1 MTQVKLLPS
10 DGRRQRKEER
20 QGNDSSSNIKL
31 RPATTTTTTPRGRK
45 ERTPRNS
52 LDLKNLPDKTPYMT
66 EGMRPGRSFYDNVR
80 VSEARPSSG
89 SRRTSGSK
97 SASKRDRPRSRSPKS
112 VVVDEDLHG
121 VSLRPAQAGGGGGG
135 RGTQQHG
142 RGSKR
147 QGVQLHSSQR
157 TRRKTSGGKGG
168 GQKSW
173 FDDDPDRT
181 YSESSEDYVR
191 IMGRGSDGSTAAYP
205 KSILLSIRSAEEL
218 LSEVEANLQKMDFTV
233 VTTALA
239 QAVRLGCNGEDP
251 RIAKLENRC
260 CELLKRRQQP
270 RRADEIISSLHCVLE
285 LSSNPANCGQILAA
299 STTAV
304 SSRLRECTGDD
315 LSNLCRCICKAEY
328 LCPSLLTSI
337 TEECM
342 ARSSELEPADI
353 STIAWGLAKMGFG
366 SDVLFHR
373 LARVVEVTTHLFSGA
388 YLSNLM
394 WAFASVGYRSES
406 MLAAVAQRCQ
416 DLMAAVIG
424 PTESAD
430 ADVDRMPLHPME
442 MSTLVWALSR
452 LHAPSAEQ
460 FYLMVCEYTTCN
472 ISNFKAS
479 ELCTLVT
486 GISRVSWKGDGQ
498 DVSSDAAAALNPGQL
513 PQACRQ
519 MFQKCAEYVSSSP
532 LPAVGGGDASPQ
544 ASGGDKGVCFSDKQV
559 RIFVTA
565 LAKVGLSHTRLFEC
579 AQQRSD
585 RRMTRQEAQVGDAV
599 CLTPATSPQRVSLVR
614 SVEGD
619 KGGNDQ
625 PVGRMYDIVDVAEL
639 ELLVAAQ
646 ERSLQGPE
654 GASLSLDH
662 FRRQLQKARP
672 QSSTIK
678 WRRFLEDTLIANSK
692 KLKERQR
699 ESTPPLAEVPEPGIE
714 PATSESVSAKG
725 EDIVPKSTPTPG
737 SSSSV
742 VLPTGQPLVIN
753 VQAPAP
759 SPPGSLNST
768 GELALLHTAELE
780 VLRRAL
786 LGAGPG
792 LLNLGPQ
799 DGEESAAKTER
810 EERLEK
816 QVEEL
821 GNLARTQQQLL
832 EQLMTR
838 IQEMNDRQSFRSQP
852 GRQSQLET
860 KSRDAEA
867 GTLMSVKEDS
877 PDSLKEGRRKKA
889 ADYDEMPLPTQRRAS
904 PDDSPPLRSNAPT
917 VAPRRTLEMSIPS
930 SSRFLTL
937 NERAPQESRLVLS
950 SGEFEESP
958 GIGRSEAVQQ
968 QQQTQGGSLQLLA
981 LEPPCPGGHSNE
993 SDEARQGGP
1002 TNGLG
1007 RGSLSRI
1014 PEEGESHG
1022 DGSLCFNSPKKIVV
1036 NPGRKTPSFKF
1047 SEDSTVR
1054 ESDDI
1059 SEVPLHTGS
1068 CSSSLGDPWVANLG
1082 TAERGSGS
1090 TLEALIAEG
1099 ESLLSSGDQQAHANL
1114 VRATPVFGSGRSSA
1128 SISIEMKGDRKTL
1141 DNTIEPVQVEER
1153 DPPGDGVPQCIREH
1167 GSSEGTDLGKAGR
1180 EVTKEGSPQSAQS
1193 SGALEPTSGEGL
1205 TSFGGGPP
1213 VEGGM
1218 PLLKKSISAVSLDD
1232 KENYGGSGNL
1242 SIHDRSDGS
1251 ESSVLVLAAWK
1262 PSDNHRY
1269 SGGPTSEPLKVP
1281 VGAQDPPLRLSYAP
1295 PPHWGESRIG
1305 KAAKKAAEAEPGS
1318 TPMSASEP
1326 TGSPDF
1332 LTGDDFLAQPS
1343 PSPSEVFP
1351 PGGSPAGSSLLTT
1364 ESKSQYTHVVALRPR
1379 PGKSSKSPA
1388 RYNCRPRFRDLASA
1402 RKSQHEVSV
1411 HSRTSVEWS
1420 RVMENRLKHAKE
1432 EGFEF
1437 CWLVQAST
1445 LSMTEGRE
1453 DIARARVSKYQQF
1466 FASNLFESTT
1476 VEARPKYSPLG
1487 RPADQTTAEMF
1498 GDYEETDRP
1507 SRKDVVPEFVP
1518 RQPYAS
1524 AHEKKLQEFRG
1535 SELLATESAAAG
1547 YALALSEGRKAA
1559 DKSHADCREVLAKQ
1573 GAAGL
1578 RQYHL
1583 RSDGVIPG
1591 EIVSSVHTLSSTPD
1605 NTIRTVPHEAPLTN
1619 RLMAANETWYSVAT
1633 AVGKSKVEDSTV
1645 AAKADRERNSSVMDL
1660 PREHSHGRSQ
1670 AEPKAAAD
1678 PVAEEKRRNNMMYSD
1693 LFGRAT
1699 PDCAGQEAAH
1709 QRLYRAKP
1717 RGFEAASMRD
1727 SGESTSAASDAEKGM
1742 QRSPGRDRPNGV
1754 GKSRLSGE
1762 GLFMEDNSSK
1772 VAWDEANRDQSDA
1785 CRVRQNHLRS
1795 SVHIGDMPSGSPSG
1809 SPPRSPEVNDWN
1821 ITELAVSGLK
1831 ENTDELAFR
1840 RDVMPGDCHIVKTS
1854 LNMDLVGG
1862 RCLGGAKVLV
1872 RHNPKS
1878 EDLKHVLE
1886 ELNSKGYGV
1895 KLLSTAKP
1903 N

>member
-45 ERTPRNS
+45 ERTPRNG

-66 EGMRPGRSFYDNVR
+66 EGMRPGRSFYVGDNVR

-157 TRRKTSGGKGG
+157 TRRKTSGGRGG

-191 IMGRGSDGSTAAYP
+191 IMGRGSDGSTTAYP

-498 DVSSDAAAALNPGQL
+498 DESFSSAMPDPQNPGQL

-532 LPAVGGGDASPQ
+532 FPAVGGGDASPQ

-599 CLTPATSPQRVSLVR
+599 CLTVLLQQARSGSHWCGLWRATKAEMISPLVGM
-614 SVEGD
+614 SAVAVPPHE
-619 KGGNDQ
+619 
-625 PVGRMYDIVDVAEL
+625 MYDIVDVAEL

-678 WRRFLEDTLIANSK
+678 WRRFLEDTLIAYSK

-699 ESTPPLAEVPEPGIE
+699 ESTPPTSGASGDQRTGASALPTRKPQFHWYSDEPCWE
-714 PATSESVSAKG
+714 PA
-725 EDIVPKSTPTPG
+725 
-737 SSSSV
+737 
-742 VLPTGQPLVIN
+742 
-753 VQAPAP
+753 
-759 SPPGSLNST
+759 
-768 GELALLHTAELE
+768 
-780 VLRRAL
+780 
-786 LGAGPG
+786 PG
-792 LLNLGPQ
+792 LLNVGPQ
-799 DGEESAAKTER
+799 DGAESTAKTDR

-832 EQLMTR
+832 EQLMAQNT
-838 IQEMNDRQSFRSQP
+838 EMNDRQSLQES
-852 GRQSQLET
+852 
-860 KSRDAEA
+860 A
-867 GTLMSVKEDS
+867 GPPEDS

-889 ADYDEMPLPTQRRAS
+889 ADYDEMPLPTQRR
-904 PDDSPPLRSNAPT
+904 
-917 VAPRRTLEMSIPS
+917 
-930 SSRFLTL
+930 
-937 NERAPQESRLVLS
+937 
-950 SGEFEESP
+950 
-958 GIGRSEAVQQ
+958 
-968 QQQTQGGSLQLLA
+968 GGSLQLLA
-981 LEPPCPGGHSNE
+981 LEPPCPGGHSKE
-993 SDEARQGGP
+993 SDDAKQGEP

-1014 PEEGESHG
+1014 PEE
-1022 DGSLCFNSPKKIVV
+1022 
-1036 NPGRKTPSFKF
+1036 
-1047 SEDSTVR
+1047 
-1054 ESDDI
+1054 
-1059 SEVPLHTGS
+1059 GS

-1128 SISIEMKGDRKTL
+1128 SISIEMKGDRKTVE
-1141 DNTIEPVQVEER
+1141 DAVDPVKVEER
-1153 DPPGDGVPQCIREH
+1153 DAPGRGVLQCIGERD
-1167 GSSEGTDLGKAGR
+1167 SSEGTDLGKAGR
-1180 EVTKEGSPQSAQS
+1180 EVTKEGSPQGAQS
-1193 SGALEPTSGEGL
+1193 SGALEPTSAEGL
-1205 TSFGGGPP
+1205 TSFGGGAP

-1218 PLLKKSISAVSLDD
+1218 PLLKKPISAVSLDD

-1242 SIHDRSDGS
+1242 SVHDRSDGS

-1295 PPHWGESRIG
+1295 PPHWEESRIG
-1305 KAAKKAAEAEPGS
+1305 KAVKKTAAAEAEPGS

-1332 LTGDDFLAQPS
+1332 LTGDDFLIIQPS

-1364 ESKSQYTHVVALRPR
+1364 ESKSQYTHVVALRPG
-1379 PGKSSKSPA
+1379 PESPQSHQ
-1388 RYNCRPRFRDLASA
+1388 LG
-1402 RKSQHEVSV
+1402 
-1411 HSRTSVEWS
+1411 T
-1420 RVMENRLKHAKE
+1420 
-1432 EGFEF
+1432 
-1437 CWLVQAST
+1437 
-1445 LSMTEGRE
+1445 
-1453 DIARARVSKYQQF
+1453 IAGRVS
-1466 FASNLFESTT
+1466 
-1476 VEARPKYSPLG
+1476 
-1487 RPADQTTAEMF
+1487 
-1498 GDYEETDRP
+1498 ET
-1507 SRKDVVPEFVP
+1507 
-1518 RQPYAS
+1518 
-1524 AHEKKLQEFRG
+1524 
-1535 SELLATESAAAG
+1535 
-1547 YALALSEGRKAA
+1547 
-1559 DKSHADCREVLAKQ
+1559 
-1573 GAAGL
+1573 
-1578 RQYHL
+1578 
-1583 RSDGVIPG
+1583 
-1591 EIVSSVHTLSSTPD
+1591 
-1605 NTIRTVPHEAPLTN
+1605 
-1619 RLMAANETWYSVAT
+1619 
-1633 AVGKSKVEDSTV
+1633 
-1645 AAKADRERNSSVMDL
+1645 
-1660 PREHSHGRSQ
+1660 
-1670 AEPKAAAD
+1670 
-1678 PVAEEKRRNNMMYSD
+1678 
-1693 LFGRAT
+1693 
-1699 PDCAGQEAAH
+1699 
-1709 QRLYRAKP
+1709 
-1717 RGFEAASMRD
+1717 
-1727 SGESTSAASDAEKGM
+1727 
-1742 QRSPGRDRPNGV
+1742 
-1754 GKSRLSGE
+1754 
-1762 GLFMEDNSSK
+1762 
-1772 VAWDEANRDQSDA
+1772 
-1785 CRVRQNHLRS
+1785 
-1795 SVHIGDMPSGSPSG
+1795 
-1809 SPPRSPEVNDWN
+1809 
-1821 ITELAVSGLK
+1821 
-1831 ENTDELAFR
+1831 
-1840 RDVMPGDCHIVKTS
+1840 
-1854 LNMDLVGG
+1854 
-1862 RCLGGAKVLV
+1862 
-1872 RHNPKS
+1872 
-1878 EDLKHVLE
+1878 
-1886 ELNSKGYGV
+1886 
-1895 KLLSTAKP
+1895 
-1903 N
+1903 